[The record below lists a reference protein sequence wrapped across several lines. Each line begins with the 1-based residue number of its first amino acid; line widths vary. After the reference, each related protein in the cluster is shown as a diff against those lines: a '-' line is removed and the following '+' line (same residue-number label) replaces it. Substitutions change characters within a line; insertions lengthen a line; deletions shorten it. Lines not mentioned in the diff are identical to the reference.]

1 MYTHLLSLFSI
12 ACIYLCPELNT
23 WDWITSVGIFPWR
36 KDSPSL
42 NGCIACKLGWHR
54 DSSAST
60 NFLIN
65 TEIGIH
71 LELGTC
77 GIYPVACHASW
88 CHYAVLIQETVLLR
102 SHESISHI
110 MLGTL
115 SSSWCPCPLVLT
127 TLSPSFFISFP
138 ESMCRGCIADVSV
151 RVGYPTI
158 TYSLQFGWL

>member
-42 NGCIACKLGWHR
+42 NSCWLLVNWADTGT
-54 DSSAST
+54 SSAYT
-60 NFLIN
+60 YLLIN

-71 LELGTC
+71 LELEPC
-77 GIYPVACHASW
+77 VISPVACHANW
-88 CHYAVLIQETVLLR
+88 CHYALLIQETILLR
-102 SHESISHI
+102 SHESISYI
-110 MLGTL
+110 MLGSL

-127 TLSPSFFISFP
+127 SLSPSFSMIFP
-138 ESMCRGCIADVSV
+138 ESIWRGCIADVSV
-151 RVGYPTI
+151 RVGHPII
-158 TYSLQFGWL
+158 TYSLQFG